1 MADDT
6 QKPRDPWRH
15 VVLVAVFSFLFL
27 EAGMLKSLGVMIPSF
42 VKQFDSSYA
51 VMGALTS
58 LPWSIEYCSSIGQ
71 GMVVIPALHCLHR
84 HYGVQFPFACSVA
97 FVGSLVGILVM
108 PIMTEFLL
116 EAFSL
121 KGALLIMGGLNLNMF
136 PIGLVLKLPKK
147 SPRQRSGTSSS
158 HEIVHK
164 SLLNDQRV
172 ICCDD
177 GNSTSFKDESLHN
190 RKDEEHLDR
199 HSKKLHLYGN
209 PDRQTNSVDVESC
222 NDKFMIDDKSCIPHT
237 RETTT
242 DIRQFRCL
250 KDRAGTT
257 IQLAWMKE
265 LLVKLKLFFAFLL
278 PCDALDSFVSISWM
292 LFVVPYAVSVGIEES
307 RAVYLA
313 TIGGI
318 GGVVARI
325 LTSLVL
331 RLRPTWSP
339 YCYLTMAS
347 LVTVTLFLQPVST
360 SYGHL
365 IGCSLLIGIGAYGS
379 LGLCEPM
386 LSLVVEP
393 GFVSTA
399 ISIMYVGKGLSG
411 IMTSFLSGT

>member
-1 MADDT
+1 M
-6 QKPRDPWRH
+6 
-15 VVLVAVFSFLFL
+15 VL
-27 EAGMLKSLGVMIPSF
+27 
-42 VKQFDSSYA
+42 
-51 VMGALTS
+51 
-58 LPWSIEYCSSIGQ
+58 
-71 GMVVIPALHCLHR
+71 IPALHCLHR

-108 PIMTEFLL
+108 PIMIEFLL

-136 PIGLVLKLPKK
+136 PIGLVLKLPRKN
-147 SPRQRSGTSSS
+147 PRQTSGASSN
-158 HEIVHK
+158 HEIVHE
-164 SLLNDQRV
+164 SLLNDQPV
-172 ICCDD
+172 IHR
-177 GNSTSFKDESLHN
+177 GKSTSFKEESLHH
-190 RKDEEHLDR
+190 RKDEAHLDR
-199 HSKKLHLYGN
+199 HSKKLDLHGN
-209 PDRQTNSVDVESC
+209 LDRQTNSVDVESC
-222 NDKFMIDDKSCIPHT
+222 NDKPMIYDKSCIPHT

-242 DIRQFRCL
+242 SVPQFRCL
-250 KDRAGTT
+250 EDRVGTT
-257 IQLAWMKE
+257 MQLAWMKE
-265 LLVKLKLFFAFLL
+265 LLVKLKLFFAFVL
-278 PCDALDSFVSISWM
+278 PCDALGSFVFISWM

-307 RAVYLA
+307 RAVYMA
-313 TIGGI
+313 TTGGI

-347 LVTVTLFLQPVST
+347 LVTVTLFLQPVSA

-379 LGLCEPM
+379 IGLCEPM

-393 GFVSTA
+393 GVVSTA

-411 IMTSFLSGT
+411 VMTSFVSGTRSKLMVT